1 VLELVRYT
9 KQMNPQINLQTLTT
23 DMLREKKYLS
33 VLPEY
38 YSLESVVENNPW
50 HDHQNVLDHVIKVY
64 AAIEQLLKFEER
76 ADSQKTFLHSYF
88 SRTIGNHSK
97 KEILCGAAL
106 LHDIAKIDTLVTTID
121 GSSYCPGHELIGA
134 GRVHKFSERLMLDA
148 IATGYVERIV
158 RYHGFISEIVNYILL
173 YGNKQKYFELF
184 SETVGDVALELVLH
198 MQADIHGCDLERLDK
213 TGFDQRIEILDWMLD
228 QLISKYQ

>member
-1 VLELVRYT
+1 
-9 KQMNPQINLQTLTT
+9 MNSQINLLTLTAAS
-23 DMLREKKYLS
+23 LKEKRYLAE
-33 VLPEY
+33 LPEY
-38 YSLESVVENNPW
+38 YALESVVENNPW

-106 LHDIAKIDTLVTTID
+106 LHDIAKIDTLVTTVD
-121 GSSYCPGHELIGA
+121 GNSYCPGHELIGA
-134 GRVHKFSERLMLDA
+134 SRVHKFSERLGLDA
-148 IATGYVERIV
+148 VSTGYVEKIV
-158 RYHGFISEIVNYILL
+158 RYHGFISEILNYILT

-184 SETVGDVALELVLH
+184 SETVGNVALELVLH
-198 MQADIHGCDLERLDK
+198 LQADIHGCDLERLDK